1 MTTTELATL
10 IAAVTAL
17 GATVLLPL
25 LKNIFGF
32 QSEKLN
38 DSASWRKYLS
48 EELAK
53 RDTKIA
59 ELEKWR
65 DLYDEQLTINNKQA
79 AEIITLRDDNNDLNL
94 RVQQLQELVSKNAGI
109 VQDNADNVSSA
120 MKTAKKEINK
130 I

>member
-10 IAAVTAL
+10 VAAVTAL
-17 GATVLLPL
+17 GATVFLPI
-25 LKNIFGF
+25 LKNVFGF
-32 QSEKLN
+32 KTEKLN
-38 DSASWRKYLS
+38 DDASWRKYLAD
-48 EELAK
+48 ELAK
-53 RDTKIA
+53 RDDKIA

-65 DLYDEQLTINNKQA
+65 DLYHEQLLVNTNQA
-79 AEIITLRDDNNDLNL
+79 TEIITLRDDNNELKE

-109 VQDNADNVSSA
+109 VQDNANNVSNA